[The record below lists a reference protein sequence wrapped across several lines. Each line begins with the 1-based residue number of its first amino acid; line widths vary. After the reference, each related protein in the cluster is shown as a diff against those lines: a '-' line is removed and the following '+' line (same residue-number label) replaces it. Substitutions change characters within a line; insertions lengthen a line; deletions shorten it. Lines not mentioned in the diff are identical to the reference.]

1 MNCIM
6 IGIAGGSGSGKS
18 TFTNRLKKEF
28 GDQVTVIYH
37 DNYYRS
43 NDGIPFEVRQKV
55 NYDHPDAFET
65 DLLIAHLK
73 ALRRGESVQC
83 PVYNYAEHNRSQ
95 ETTELR
101 PSRIIIIE
109 GILVLENPE
118 LRSLFDIK
126 IYVEADADER
136 IIRRIIRDVK
146 ERGRHVEDISE
157 QYLTTV
163 KPMHYLY
170 VEPTKALA
178 DIVINSGMN
187 DVAFDLMRTKI
198 QRFSIH
204 RRTEPN
210 NSPSRSGSTDEG

>member
-95 ETTELR
+95 ETVELR
-101 PSRIIIIE
+101 PSRIVIIE

-198 QRFSIH
+198 QKILD
-204 RRTEPN
+204 TPEN
-210 NSPSRSGSTDEG
+210 GAE

>member
-95 ETTELR
+95 ETVELR

-187 DVAFDLMRTKI
+187 NVAFDLMRTKI
-198 QRFSIH
+198 QKILD
-204 RRTEPN
+204 TPEN
-210 NSPSRSGSTDEG
+210 GAE

>member
-1 MNCIM
+1 MAECIM

-37 DNYYRS
+37 DNYFKS
-43 NDGIPFEVRQKV
+43 NDGVPFEIRMKE

-65 DLLIAHLK
+65 DLLITHLK
-73 ALRRGESVQC
+73 ALRRGETVQC
-83 PVYNYAEHNRSQ
+83 PVYDYSQHNRTDQ
-95 ETTELR
+95 TIELK
-101 PSRIIIIE
+101 PSRIIIVE

-146 ERGRHVEDISE
+146 ERGRHIEDISD

-198 QRFSIH
+198 QSLLDA
-204 RRTEPN
+204 T
-210 NSPSRSGSTDEG
+210 S

>member
-1 MNCIM
+1 MSCIM

-37 DNYYRS
+37 DNYYKS
-43 NDGIPFEVRQKV
+43 NDGIPFEIRQKE

-65 DLLIAHLK
+65 DLLITHLK
-73 ALRRGESVQC
+73 ALRRGETVQC
-83 PVYNYAEHNRSQ
+83 PVYDYSQHNRTDQ
-95 ETTELR
+95 TIELK
-101 PSRIIIIE
+101 PSRIIIVE

-136 IIRRIIRDVK
+136 LIRRIIRDVK
-146 ERGRHVEDISE
+146 ERGRHIEDISD

-198 QRFSIH
+198 QSLLDA
-204 RRTEPN
+204 T
-210 NSPSRSGSTDEG
+210 S

>member
-73 ALRRGESVQC
+73 ALRRGETVQC

-95 ETTELR
+95 ETVELR

-198 QRFSIH
+198 QKILD
-204 RRTEPN
+204 TAEN
-210 NSPSRSGSTDEG
+210 GADEQPITVDGDR

>member
-73 ALRRGESVQC
+73 ALRRGETVQC

-95 ETTELR
+95 ETVELR

-198 QRFSIH
+198 QKILD
-204 RRTEPN
+204 TPEN
-210 NSPSRSGSTDEG
+210 GAE

>member
-37 DNYYRS
+37 DNYYKS
-43 NDGIPFEVRQKV
+43 NDGIPFEVRQKE
-55 NYDHPDAFET
+55 NYDHLDAFET
-65 DLLIAHLK
+65 ELLIAHLK
-73 ALRRGESVQC
+73 ALRRGETVQC
-83 PVYNYAEHNRSQ
+83 PVYDYAEHNRTR
-95 ETTELR
+95 ETTELQ
-101 PSRIIIIE
+101 PSRIIIVE

-146 ERGRHVEDISE
+146 ERGRHVEDISA

-170 VEPTKALA
+170 VEPTRAQA

-198 QRFSIH
+198 QQLLDRQS
-204 RRTEPN
+204 
-210 NSPSRSGSTDEG
+210 

>member
-1 MNCIM
+1 M
-6 IGIAGGSGSGKS
+6 KDE
-18 TFTNRLKKEF
+18 L
-28 GDQVTVIYH
+28 YH
-37 DNYYRS
+37 DRYRRWFRLRQVNLYNYYRS

-95 ETTELR
+95 ETVELR

-163 KPMHYLY
+163 K
-170 VEPTKALA
+170 
-178 DIVINSGMN
+178 
-187 DVAFDLMRTKI
+187 RT
-198 QRFSIH
+198 S
-204 RRTEPN
+204 
-210 NSPSRSGSTDEG
+210 SSTVV

>member
-1 MNCIM
+1 MSCIM

-18 TFTNRLKKEF
+18 TFTNRLKAEF
-28 GDQVTVIYH
+28 GDKVTVIYH
-37 DNYYRS
+37 DNYYKS
-43 NDGIPFEVRQKV
+43 NDGVPFEIRQKS
-55 NYDHPDAFET
+55 NYDSPDAFET
-65 DLLIAHLK
+65 DLLITHLK
-73 ALRRGESVQC
+73 ALRRGETVQC
-83 PVYNYAEHNRSQ
+83 PVYDYSQHNRTA
-95 ETTELR
+95 ETVSLK
-101 PSRIIIIE
+101 PSKIVIVE

-146 ERGRHVEDISE
+146 ERGRQVEDISS

-170 VEPTKALA
+170 VEPTKQKA

-187 DVAFDLMRTKI
+187 DVAFDLMKTKI
-198 QRFSIH
+198 KSLL
-204 RRTEPN
+204 ENGGN
-210 NSPSRSGSTDEG
+210 NTNAL

>member
-73 ALRRGESVQC
+73 ALRRGETVQC

-95 ETTELR
+95 ETVELR

-198 QRFSIH
+198 QKILD
-204 RRTEPN
+204 TAEN
-210 NSPSRSGSTDEG
+210 GAE

>member
-1 MNCIM
+1 MSCIM

-18 TFTNRLKKEF
+18 TFTNRLKAEF
-28 GDQVTVIYH
+28 GDKVTVIYH
-37 DNYYRS
+37 DNYYKS
-43 NDGIPFEVRQKV
+43 NDGVPFEIRQKS
-55 NYDHPDAFET
+55 NYDSPEAFET
-65 DLLIAHLK
+65 DLLITHLK
-73 ALRRGESVQC
+73 ALRRGETAQC
-83 PVYNYAEHNRSQ
+83 PVYDYSQHNRTA
-95 ETTELR
+95 ETIELK
-101 PSRIIIIE
+101 PSKIVIVE

-146 ERGRHVEDISE
+146 ERGRQVEDISS

-170 VEPTKALA
+170 VEPTKAKA

-187 DVAFDLMRTKI
+187 DVAFDLMKTKI
-198 QRFSIH
+198 KSLL
-204 RRTEPN
+204 ENGGN
-210 NSPSRSGSTDEG
+210 NTNAL

>member
-1 MNCIM
+1 MSCIM

-18 TFTNRLKKEF
+18 TFTNRLKAEF

-37 DNYYRS
+37 DNYYKA
-43 NDGIPFEVRQKV
+43 NDGIPFEVRQKI

-73 ALRRGESVQC
+73 TLRRGESVQC
-83 PVYNYAEHNRSQ
+83 PVYDYSQHNRTK
-95 ETTELR
+95 ETTELH
-101 PSRIIIIE
+101 PSKIIIVE

-146 ERGRHVEDISE
+146 ERGRHVEDISA

-198 QRFSIH
+198 QEILSK
-204 RRTEPN
+204 E
-210 NSPSRSGSTDEG
+210 

>member
-1 MNCIM
+1 MNSCIM

-18 TFTNRLKKEF
+18 TFTNRLKAAF

-37 DNYYRS
+37 DNYYKS
-43 NDGIPFEVRQKV
+43 NDGIPFEVRQKE
-55 NYDHPDAFET
+55 NYDHPAAFET
-65 DLLIAHLK
+65 DLLIRHLK
-73 ALRRGESVQC
+73 ALRRGESIAC
-83 PVYNYAEHNRSQ
+83 PVYDYAEHNRTAESITLQPSQ
-95 ETTELR
+95 
-101 PSRIIIIE
+101 IIIVE

-170 VEPTKALA
+170 VEPTRQQA

-187 DVAFDLMRTKI
+187 DVAFDLMKTKI
-198 QRFSIH
+198 QSLLDKAA
-204 RRTEPN
+204 TA
-210 NSPSRSGSTDEG
+210 

>member
-43 NDGIPFEVRQKV
+43 NDGIPFEVRQNV

-95 ETTELR
+95 ETVELR

-198 QRFSIH
+198 QKILD
-204 RRTEPN
+204 TAEN
-210 NSPSRSGSTDEG
+210 GAE

>member
-95 ETTELR
+95 ETVELR

-198 QRFSIH
+198 QKILD
-204 RRTEPN
+204 
-210 NSPSRSGSTDEG
+210 SPENGAE

>member
-1 MNCIM
+1 MSCIM

-28 GDQVTVIYH
+28 GNQVTVIYH
-37 DNYYRS
+37 DNYYKS
-43 NDGIPFEVRQKV
+43 NDGIPFEIRQKE

-65 DLLIAHLK
+65 DLLITHLK
-73 ALRRGESVQC
+73 ALRRGETVQC
-83 PVYNYAEHNRSQ
+83 PVYDYSQHNRTDQ
-95 ETTELR
+95 TIELK
-101 PSRIIIIE
+101 PSRIIIVE

-146 ERGRHVEDISE
+146 ERGRHIEDISD

-198 QRFSIH
+198 QSLLDA
-204 RRTEPN
+204 T
-210 NSPSRSGSTDEG
+210 S

>member
-73 ALRRGESVQC
+73 ALRRGETVQC

-95 ETTELR
+95 ETVELR

-198 QRFSIH
+198 QKILD
-204 RRTEPN
+204 TPEN
-210 NSPSRSGSTDEG
+210 GAD

>member
-1 MNCIM
+1 MSCIM

-18 TFTNRLKKEF
+18 TFTNRLKDAF

-37 DNYYRS
+37 DNYYKS
-43 NDGIPFEVRQKV
+43 NDGVPFEIRQHE

-65 DLLIAHLK
+65 DLLIRHLK

-83 PVYNYAEHNRSQ
+83 PVYDYSLHNRTSS
-95 ETTELR
+95 TITLK
-101 PSRIIIIE
+101 PSRIIIVE

-136 IIRRIIRDVK
+136 IIRRIIRDVN
-146 ERGRHVEDISE
+146 ERGRHIEDITQ
-157 QYLTTV
+157 QYLSTV

-187 DVAFDLMRTKI
+187 DVAFDIMKTKI
-198 QRFSIH
+198 ESILK
-204 RRTEPN
+204 N
-210 NSPSRSGSTDEG
+210 D

>member
-1 MNCIM
+1 MSCIM

-18 TFTNRLKKEF
+18 TFTNRLKAEF
-28 GDQVTVIYH
+28 GDKVTVIYH
-37 DNYYRS
+37 DNYYKS
-43 NDGIPFEVRQKV
+43 NDGVPFEIRQKS
-55 NYDHPDAFET
+55 NYDSPDAFET
-65 DLLIAHLK
+65 DLLITHLK
-73 ALRRGESVQC
+73 ALRRGETVQC
-83 PVYNYAEHNRSQ
+83 PVYDYSQHNRTA
-95 ETTELR
+95 ETVSLK
-101 PSRIIIIE
+101 PSKIVIVE

-146 ERGRHVEDISE
+146 ERGRQVEDISS

-170 VEPTKALA
+170 VEPTKAKA

-187 DVAFDLMRTKI
+187 DVAFDLMKTKI
-198 QRFSIH
+198 KSLL
-204 RRTEPN
+204 ENGGN
-210 NSPSRSGSTDEG
+210 NTNAL

>member
-1 MNCIM
+1 MSCIM

-18 TFTNRLKKEF
+18 TFTNRLKSEF
-28 GDQVTVIYH
+28 GDKVTVIYH
-37 DNYYRS
+37 DNYYKS
-43 NDGIPFEVRQKV
+43 NDGVPFEIRQKS
-55 NYDHPDAFET
+55 NYDSPEAFET

-73 ALRRGESVQC
+73 SLRRGETVQC
-83 PVYNYAEHNRSQ
+83 PVYDYSQHNR
-95 ETTELR
+95 TTETVELK
-101 PSRIIIIE
+101 PSKIIIVE

-146 ERGRHVEDISE
+146 ERGRQVEDIST

-170 VEPTKALA
+170 VEPTKAKA

-187 DVAFDLMRTKI
+187 DVAFDLMKTKI
-198 QRFSIH
+198 KSLLENGR
-204 RRTEPN
+204 E
-210 NSPSRSGSTDEG
+210 

>member
-1 MNCIM
+1 M
-6 IGIAGGSGSGKS
+6 
-18 TFTNRLKKEF
+18 
-28 GDQVTVIYH
+28 
-37 DNYYRS
+37 
-43 NDGIPFEVRQKV
+43 
-55 NYDHPDAFET
+55 
-65 DLLIAHLK
+65 
-73 ALRRGESVQC
+73 
-83 PVYNYAEHNRSQ
+83 YNYAEHNRSQ
-95 ETTELR
+95 ETVELR

-198 QRFSIH
+198 QKILDTPENGAEQQPITVEVDR
-204 RRTEPN
+204 
-210 NSPSRSGSTDEG
+210 

>member
-73 ALRRGESVQC
+73 ALRRGETVQC

-95 ETTELR
+95 ETVELR

-198 QRFSIH
+198 QKILD
-204 RRTEPN
+204 TAEN
-210 NSPSRSGSTDEG
+210 GVD

>member
-1 MNCIM
+1 MQHFHWEEFMSCIM

-18 TFTNRLKKEF
+18 TFTNRLKDAF

-37 DNYYRS
+37 DNYYKS
-43 NDGIPFEVRQKV
+43 NDGVPFEIRQHE

-65 DLLIAHLK
+65 DLLIRHLK

-83 PVYNYAEHNRSQ
+83 PVYDYSLHNRTSS
-95 ETTELR
+95 TITLK
-101 PSRIIIIE
+101 PSRIIIVE

-136 IIRRIIRDVK
+136 IIRRIIRDVN
-146 ERGRHVEDISE
+146 ERGRHIEDITQ
-157 QYLTTV
+157 QYLSTV

-187 DVAFDLMRTKI
+187 DVAFDIMKTKI
-198 QRFSIH
+198 ESILK
-204 RRTEPN
+204 N
-210 NSPSRSGSTDEG
+210 D

>member
-95 ETTELR
+95 ETVELR
-101 PSRIIIIE
+101 PIIIIE

-198 QRFSIH
+198 QKILD
-204 RRTEPN
+204 TPEN
-210 NSPSRSGSTDEG
+210 GAE

>member
-95 ETTELR
+95 ETVELR

-198 QRFSIH
+198 QKILD
-204 RRTEPN
+204 TAEN
-210 NSPSRSGSTDEG
+210 GAE